1 MDKLAKLASYAAGKN
16 VGIWV
21 WVRWSDV
28 NNPANDW
35 ENMRRFF
42 SSLSKTG
49 IRGIKIDFMDS
60 ASQERLDFYDA
71 VAENLAKN
79 KLMVNFHGANTPT
92 GEERSWPHEMSRE
105 GIYGGEQNIWAA
117 IGGQHYCAL
126 PFTRLVSG
134 HADFTGGYFGHGPKL
149 RGSSWTLQMAANII
163 YTSPILHWVSNPAD
177 MEAAFPKDSP
187 EREVVRNIPSVWEET
202 IVLPPSAIGECAAFA
217 RRSGNQWYIALMNG
231 DGRERTVSIPL
242 NFLDK
247 NTAYQATILRD
258 LAEKMTD
265 GAWKPEKSPPKMPF
279 LSPCASKAEESSA
292 WFPPERGILPP
303 RERHPA
309 PGREKTPPSSSL
321 FKGGAAENH
330 VHPPLHLPS
339 RKRVKTQPSP
349 RCPSAPFSLV
359 LHAGSQRTSR
369 RR

>member
-1 MDKLAKLASYAAGKN
+1 
-16 VGIWV
+16 
-21 WVRWSDV
+21 
-28 NNPANDW
+28 
-35 ENMRRFF
+35 
-42 SSLSKTG
+42 
-49 IRGIKIDFMDS
+49 
-60 ASQERLDFYDA
+60 
-71 VAENLAKN
+71 
-79 KLMVNFHGANTPT
+79 MVNFHGANTPT

-265 GAWKPEKSPPKMPF
+265 GAWKPGKSLPKMPF

-309 PGREKTPPSSSL
+309 PGREKRPL
-321 FKGGAAENH
+321 FF
-330 VHPPLHLPS
+330 PL
-339 RKRVKTQPSP
+339 
-349 RCPSAPFSLV
+349 
-359 LHAGSQRTSR
+359 
-369 RR
+369 

>member
-1 MDKLAKLASYAAGKN
+1 MTAEFGWEYHLVDEGWKKWGRSLPESMDKLAKLASYAAGKN

-60 ASQERLDFYDA
+60 ASQERLDFYNA

-163 YTSPILHWVSNPAD
+163 YTSPMLHWVSNPAD

-202 IVLPPSAIGECAAFA
+202 SSFRRLPLGNAPPSPGGQET
-217 RRSGNQWYIALMNG
+217 SGTL
-231 DGRERTVSIPL
+231 L
-242 NFLDK
+242 
-247 NTAYQATILRD
+247 
-258 LAEKMTD
+258 
-265 GAWKPEKSPPKMPF
+265 
-279 LSPCASKAEESSA
+279 
-292 WFPPERGILPP
+292 
-303 RERHPA
+303 
-309 PGREKTPPSSSL
+309 
-321 FKGGAAENH
+321 
-330 VHPPLHLPS
+330 
-339 RKRVKTQPSP
+339 
-349 RCPSAPFSLV
+349 
-359 LHAGSQRTSR
+359 
-369 RR
+369 

>member
-1 MDKLAKLASYAAGKN
+1 
-16 VGIWV
+16 
-21 WVRWSDV
+21 
-28 NNPANDW
+28 
-35 ENMRRFF
+35 
-42 SSLSKTG
+42 
-49 IRGIKIDFMDS
+49 
-60 ASQERLDFYDA
+60 
-71 VAENLAKN
+71 
-79 KLMVNFHGANTPT
+79 
-92 GEERSWPHEMSRE
+92 MSRE

-163 YTSPILHWVSNPAD
+163 YTSPMLHWVSNPAD

-258 LAEKMTD
+258 LAEK
-265 GAWKPEKSPPKMPF
+265 K
-279 LSPCASKAEESSA
+279 
-292 WFPPERGILPP
+292 
-303 RERHPA
+303 
-309 PGREKTPPSSSL
+309 
-321 FKGGAAENH
+321 
-330 VHPPLHLPS
+330 
-339 RKRVKTQPSP
+339 
-349 RCPSAPFSLV
+349 
-359 LHAGSQRTSR
+359 
-369 RR
+369 